1 MTDEQTLAY
10 VQAAATALELPLP
23 PDRAQRVATHLART
37 AALAR
42 LLEDC
47 PLGPEDEL
55 AEIYKPKVPSSLV
68 P

>member
-10 VQAAATALELPLP
+10 VQAAASALGLPLP

-37 AALAR
+37 AALAQ
-42 LLEDC
+42 LLENF

-55 AEIYKPKVPSSLV
+55 AEIYKPKVHLALDE
-68 P
+68 

>member
-47 PLGPEDEL
+47 PLGPEDEP